1 MYFVLRGASVHCFFT
16 LWSLGQLCPV
26 FPRFKK
32 LPSLPGVN
40 KRDSTSFFRM
50 SWSNKNKVH
59 VSFIEQNKFMNFIIA
74 LTFYIIL
81 YKIRKK
87 CKTKRNNIHICCNFF
102 GRGVRNVKLLQ
113 RFKKKKI
120 QFTRQQ
126 MLTTCIMETKK
137 SKMAENV
144 RSLKH
149 NFS

>member
-1 MYFVLRGASVHCFFT
+1 MLFFNFSRYEGSCSEKQWNEREDNVYFVLRGASVHCFFT

-102 GRGVRNVKLLQ
+102 WEGGKE
-113 RFKKKKI
+113 
-120 QFTRQQ
+120 
-126 MLTTCIMETKK
+126 C
-137 SKMAENV
+137 
-144 RSLKH
+144 
-149 NFS
+149 

>member
-87 CKTKRNNIHICCNFF
+87 CKMKKNNIHICCNLFWE
-102 GRGVRNVKLLQ
+102 GGKEGKIVAAIS
-113 RFKKKKI
+113 KKNI

-137 SKMAENV
+137 QK
-144 RSLKH
+144 
-149 NFS
+149 